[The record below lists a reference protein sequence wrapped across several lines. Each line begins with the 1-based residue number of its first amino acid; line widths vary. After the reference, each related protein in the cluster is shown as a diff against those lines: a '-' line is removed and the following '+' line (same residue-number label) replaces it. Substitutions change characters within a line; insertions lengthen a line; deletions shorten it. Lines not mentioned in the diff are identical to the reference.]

1 MRILLAIVPKLSL
14 SIENALRFQ
23 QAQSSASTDYMT
35 GLPNARSLFLHLDSE
50 LARCRRLNSPLIV
63 LVCDMNGFKLIND
76 KYGHLEGN
84 RILAAVS
91 SKLKESCREYDYVAR
106 MGGDE
111 FVLVLPGLRMEELP
125 QKIQRLKT
133 ITADAGR
140 EIFANET
147 IGLSIGHAMFPDDGT
162 DADQLLSEADR
173 RMYVVKQKEKLS
185 VVEKRGFEFEPT
197 GTW

>member
-1 MRILLAIVPKLSL
+1 
-14 SIENALRFQ
+14 
-23 QAQSSASTDYMT
+23 
-35 GLPNARSLFLHLDSE
+35 LDSE

-63 LVCDMNGFKLIND
+63 LVCDMNGFKQIND

-84 RILAAVS
+84 RVLHSVA
-91 SKLKESCREYDYVAR
+91 SKLKNSCREYDYVAR

-111 FVLVLPGLRMEELP
+111 FVLVLPGLRQEELQ
-125 QKIQRLKT
+125 QKIRLLKS

-140 EIFANET
+140 EIFSNET
-147 IGLSIGHAMFPDDGT
+147 ISLSIGHSAFPEDGT

-173 RMYVVKQKEKLS
+173 RMYIVKQKEKLS
-185 VVEKRGFEFEPT
+185 VVGKRGFEFEPT